1 MSAMYIKN
9 FDPYDFSKKEI
20 EGVPVYYKNLP
31 WAPCIHIHVVF
42 NTGAF
47 NDPLGKEGL
56 SHFLEHM
63 IFDGSP
69 LLPNKKAIKEWSKL
83 HALNS
88 WNAWTNFY
96 QTSYHLEC
104 LLEKFET
111 CLEGMKDMIFKSYL
125 KSEDVEHERKV
136 ITQEAWGRL
145 QNQKFLDYTKTVLDN
160 LYHGH
165 TRSRFNSPL
174 GWPDTVAK
182 ITHEDIQNW
191 HKENY
196 AKGNFCLVIT
206 GAIKEE
212 NLSVLNSFL
221 SEIPSVNPVPR
232 EIKNLSKLK
241 ENRLVKTADEIG
253 EIKEQ
258 VEITILRA
266 MNHIPQEKVW
276 MISNFRRLLQDILFE
291 RLRIEN
297 SLCYGIQIYT
307 SLYEDHAEILMSMK
321 TEEKNIE
328 IVEKEFWKVIQEIE
342 NSEHQERFE
351 SMKSLGIDQ
360 VRSEERLSEDIA
372 STMVRRISER
382 EEKINTL
389 EQDLSEM
396 SSVTYED
403 VRNFTKE
410 VFVPEFVFTEIILPS
425 KK

>member
-1 MSAMYIKN
+1 MHIKN
-9 FDPYDFSKKEI
+9 FDPYDFSKKDMD
-20 EGVPVYYKNLP
+20 GTPVYFKNLP
-31 WAPCIHIHVVF
+31 WAPCIHIHIVF

-83 HALNS
+83 NALNS

-104 LLEKFET
+104 LPEKFET
-111 CLEGMKDMIFKSYL
+111 CLIGMKDMIFKSYL

-145 QNQKFLDYTKTVLDN
+145 QNQKFLDYTKTILDN

-165 TRSRFNSPL
+165 TRARFNSAL
-174 GWPDTVAK
+174 GWPDTVAR

-191 HKENY
+191 YKGNY
-196 AKGNFCLVIT
+196 AKGNFYLVIT

-212 NLSVLNSFL
+212 NLSVLNL
-221 SEIPSVNPVPR
+221 LLNDIPSVNPIPR
-232 EIKNLSKLK
+232 VTENILKLK

-266 MNHIPQEKVW
+266 LNHIPQEKVW
-276 MISNFRRLLQDILFE
+276 MISNFRRLMHDILFE

-297 SLCYGIQIYT
+297 SLCYGIQIHT
-307 SLYEDHAEILMSMK
+307 AFFEDHSEIVMSIK
-321 TEEKNIE
+321 TEEKNVE
-328 IVEKEFWKVIQEIE
+328 IVEKEFWKVINEIE
-342 NSEHQERFE
+342 NSEHKERFE
-351 SMKSLGIDQ
+351 SIKSLGIDQ
-360 VRSEERLSEDIA
+360 ARSEERLSEDIA
-372 STMVRRISER
+372 STMVQRILAR
-382 EEKINTL
+382 KEKINTL
-389 EQDLSEM
+389 VEDLEEM

-403 VRNFTKE
+403 VKNFTKE
-410 VFVPEFVFTEIILPS
+410 VFVPELVFTEIILPS